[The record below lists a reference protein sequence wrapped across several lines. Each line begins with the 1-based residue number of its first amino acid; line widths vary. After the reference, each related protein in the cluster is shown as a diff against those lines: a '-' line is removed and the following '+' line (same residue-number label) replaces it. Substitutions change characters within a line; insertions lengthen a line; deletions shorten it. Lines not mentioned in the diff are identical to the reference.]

1 MDQLSTLLETVRF
14 RSILWCDNE
23 LTAPWGI
30 QMPGSLGDIPESH
43 RPPMPFPP
51 PVEAHQH
58 RHPIVGAQFY
68 YVVQG
73 RMFLKHEDLAQPLEA
88 STGDLVMIFPSGKP
102 HAICDAP
109 TSAIR
114 PIWEV
119 RRIGPE
125 QDRIPFRYGGGGTAT
140 KIIYGGYVIDDELTY
155 RLLSV
160 LPTTIKIT
168 AENGQ
173 PKPWLTD
180 TLQLL
185 KHEQADASSG
195 HMAVNSVIARFM
207 FVRVIRAF
215 IAEMPSG
222 SENWL
227 QAFLDPALGPILG
240 FIHLR
245 PEAPWTVDALAKAAR
260 MSRSTFAARFTE
272 MVGQSPLQYVTLCRM
287 QKAKDLLGDVRIS
300 IKETASMVGYGSE
313 AAFSTAF
320 KRTTGVSPYTYKKHG
335 AFGRKPGATNSS
347 AFTGSTAQA

>member
-30 QMPGSLGDIPESH
+30 QMPGNLGDVPESH
-43 RPPMPFPP
+43 RPPMPCQPLA
-51 PVEAHQH
+51 EAHQH
-58 RHPIVGAQFY
+58 RPPIIGAQFY
-68 YVVQG
+68 FLSQG
-73 RMFLKHEDLAQPLEA
+73 KACLKHEDLPEPVTFSA
-88 STGDLVMIFPSGKP
+88 GDLVMIFPGGKP
-102 HAICDAP
+102 HALCDSPA
-109 TSAIR
+109 TQVR
-114 PIWEV
+114 PIWEI
-119 RRIGPE
+119 RAMGPE
-125 QDRIPFRYGGGGTAT
+125 QDRKPFRYGGSGPKTSL
-140 KIIYGGYVIDDELTY
+140 IYGGYIIDDELTY

-160 LPTTIKIT
+160 LPTVIKVT
-168 AENGQ
+168 GEAGQ
-173 PKPWLTD
+173 PKPWVAD
-180 TLQLL
+180 VLQLL
-185 KHEQADASSG
+185 RHEQADATSG
-195 HMAVNSVIARFM
+195 LMAVNSVIARFL

-215 IAEMPSG
+215 IADLPSG
-222 SENWL
+222 SESWL
-227 QAFLDPALGPILG
+227 RAFLDPSLGPILG

-320 KRTTGVSPYTYKKHG
+320 KRTTGISPYTYKKH
-335 AFGRKPGATNSS
+335 S
-347 AFTGSTAQA
+347 AAQHHA

>member
-30 QMPGSLGDIPESH
+30 QMPGSLGEIPESY
-43 RPPMPFPP
+43 RPPMACETLTEMQP
-51 PVEAHQH
+51 H
-58 RHPIVGAQFY
+58 RHPTVGAQFY
-68 YVVQG
+68 IVLQG
-73 RMFLKHEDLAQPLEA
+73 RAFLKHDDLAQPAELNA
-88 STGDLVMIFPSGKP
+88 GDLVMIFPGGKP
-102 HAICDAP
+102 HSLCDAVSTP
-109 TSAIR
+109 AR

-119 RRIGPE
+119 RKIGAE
-125 QDRIPFRYGGGGTAT
+125 HDRHPFRYGGNGPAT
-140 KIIYGGYVIDDELTY
+140 KLIYGGYVIEDELTY

-160 LPTTIKIT
+160 LPTIIRIP

-173 PKPWLTD
+173 PKPWVTD
-180 TLQLL
+180 ALQLL
-185 KHEQADASSG
+185 RHEQADSTCG
-195 HMAVNSVIARFM
+195 FMAVNSVIARFL

-215 IAEMPSG
+215 ISAMPSG
-222 SENWL
+222 SESWL

-287 QKAKDLLGDVRIS
+287 QKAKDLLGDVHIS

-320 KRTTGVSPYTYKKHG
+320 KRTTGISPYAYKKRG
-335 AFGRKPGATNSS
+335 AVIRHSPVKSS
-347 AFTGSTAQA
+347 AFTAGGVHA